1 LSEKKSLSPPVDKGE
16 IVEVEIADLSHD
28 GAGVGSL
35 RGFTLF
41 VPDTVPGD
49 LVEARITA
57 INKGYAHALPVLIK
71 QSSEY
76 RTTPACQHFLC
87 CGGCRLQHLKYS
99 AQLLLKQKKV
109 TEALR
114 RLGQIGAPVHPV
126 IGMSVPWIYRN
137 TVQVPV
143 ASDHGQL
150 IAGFYEKRS
159 HKAMDIVTCPIQHP
173 ACFKAVSATRD
184 LLRELKIAPYDH
196 KTGRGVMR
204 HIICRYSF
212 HNNEVLILLVTKGEK
227 LPQATKLADKLRSR
241 IDNLAGVVQNVNSQ
255 RNNSVLGERDILLWG
270 KPYLI
275 EKLGG
280 LSFHISPRSFFQI
293 NPAQSEVLLR
303 KVVEFAGLSGKET
316 VFDLYCGT
324 GVIACNLARHAKQVF
339 GVESSPQAVADA
351 KVNASLNCI
360 NNLKFFHGQAEEL
373 LPQLV
378 HEGYRADIMV
388 VNPPRKGCA
397 ETLLKT
403 IIQSSPARI
412 IYVSCDPATLARDL
426 KLLNSGGYH
435 TIEVQPVD
443 MFPHTSH
450 VETVVLMSRAGV

>member
-1 LSEKKSLSPPVDKGE
+1 
-16 IVEVEIADLSHD
+16 
-28 GAGVGSL
+28 
-35 RGFTLF
+35 
-41 VPDTVPGD
+41 
-49 LVEARITA
+49 
-57 INKGYAHALPVLIK
+57 
-71 QSSEY
+71 
-76 RTTPACQHFLC
+76 
-87 CGGCRLQHLKYS
+87 
-99 AQLLLKQKKV
+99 
-109 TEALR
+109 
-114 RLGQIGAPVHPV
+114 
-126 IGMSVPWIYRN
+126 
-137 TVQVPV
+137 
-143 ASDHGQL
+143 
-150 IAGFYEKRS
+150 
-159 HKAMDIVTCPIQHP
+159 
-173 ACFKAVSATRD
+173 
-184 LLRELKIAPYDH
+184 
-196 KTGRGVMR
+196 
-204 HIICRYSF
+204 
-212 HNNEVLILLVTKGEK
+212 
-227 LPQATKLADKLRSR
+227 
-241 IDNLAGVVQNVNSQ
+241 
-255 RNNSVLGERDILLWG
+255 
-270 KPYLI
+270 LI

-403 IIQSSPARI
+403 IIQSSPAQI

-426 KLLNSGGYH
+426 KLLNGGGYH
-435 TIEVQPVD
+435 AIEVQPVD

-450 VETVVLMSRAGV
+450 VECVVLMSRVGE